1 MEMTITKDTP
11 IGKAIKELTRLAKK
25 NKDASPRDLRD
36 IQVGEIGHQGDIYV
50 HCAPGDH
57 PYGPELA
64 SRQLAEGSTQGSR
77 HMAVGKL
84 KVYASIKNPP
94 SATSLALLGPVVVA
108 SEPWRLEHPEHAM
121 HLYPAGVF
129 AIVHQMDAITG
140 QRVQD

>member
-1 MEMTITKDTP
+1 MEITKDMP
-11 IGKAIKELTRLAKK
+11 IGKAIKELTRQAKA
-25 NKDASPRDLRD
+25 NKDTRPRDLQSLQ
-36 IQVGEIGHQGDIYV
+36 IGEIGHQGDIYV
-50 HCAPGDH
+50 HRAPENH

-84 KVYASIKNPP
+84 KVYASVTNPP